1 MRPCFILLFSNV
13 HSRYLCVCGQS
24 EAQELKKEVEEE
36 AAQRELC
43 EYQLE
48 KLRMQVLGMRTSA

>member
-1 MRPCFILLFSNV
+1 LFSNV